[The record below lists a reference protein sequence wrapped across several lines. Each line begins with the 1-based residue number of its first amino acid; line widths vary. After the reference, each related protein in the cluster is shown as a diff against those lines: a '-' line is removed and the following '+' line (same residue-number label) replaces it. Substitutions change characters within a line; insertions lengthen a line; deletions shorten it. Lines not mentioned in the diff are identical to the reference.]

1 MFVLVELKHIF
12 VRKEA
17 TNGSLVEDIKEI
29 KVFLCVCV
37 YTWIMSD
44 LLFPPTFLMDAL
56 FAYIRA

>member
-1 MFVLVELKHIF
+1 MFVLVDLKHFFF

-37 YTWIMSD
+37 Y
-44 LLFPPTFLMDAL
+44 MD
-56 FAYIRA
+56 YE

>member
-29 KVFLCVCV
+29 KLFLCVCV
-37 YTWIMSD
+37 Y
-44 LLFPPTFLMDAL
+44 MD
-56 FAYIRA
+56 YE